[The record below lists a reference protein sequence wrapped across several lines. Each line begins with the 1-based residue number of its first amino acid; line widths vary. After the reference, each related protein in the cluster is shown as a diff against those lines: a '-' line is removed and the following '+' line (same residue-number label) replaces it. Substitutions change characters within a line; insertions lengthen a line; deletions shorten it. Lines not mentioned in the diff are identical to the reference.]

1 MRFNRN
7 LIALLA
13 TGLFAS
19 ASMAMSPAEHTA
31 AKDRISAEYK
41 TSKAQCD
48 ALSANAKDICIK
60 QAKGAEDVAKAELA
74 AEYKPS
80 NQAHYKVRKARADA
94 DYAVAKEKCDDHT
107 GNDKDVCNKD
117 AKAAHVTAV
126 QNAKVAKA
134 EAAPAD
140 THAEKSAHVAEAKK
154 DAAEDKREAN
164 YKAAKERCDALAGDV
179 KSKCVDDAKRI
190 YAQ

>member
-13 TGLFAS
+13 TGLFATT
-19 ASMAMSPAEHTA
+19 SMAMSPAEHTA
-31 AKDRISAEYK
+31 AKERINVEYK
-41 TSKAQCD
+41 ASKAQCD
-48 ALSANAKDICIK
+48 ALTDNAKDICIK
-60 QAKGAEDVAKAELA
+60 QAKGVEDVAKAELA

-80 NQAHYKVRKARADA
+80 NKAHYKVRKARADA

-134 EAAPAD
+134 VAAPAD
-140 THAEKSAHVAEAKK
+140 TKAEKNAQVAEAKK
-154 DAAEDKREAN
+154 DAAAEKREAN